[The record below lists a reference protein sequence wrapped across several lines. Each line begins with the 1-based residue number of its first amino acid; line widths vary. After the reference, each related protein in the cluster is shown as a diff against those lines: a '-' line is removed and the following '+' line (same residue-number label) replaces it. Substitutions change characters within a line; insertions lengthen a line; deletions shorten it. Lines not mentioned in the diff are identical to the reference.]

1 MQGVPIWQKVI
12 DCFVGTSVDP
22 IKLAMQ
28 SGQEAQA
35 VMELASRL
43 NTNLTKLKDIEKV
56 DLPAQVVPHTAGL
69 EEAIDIFDRINS
81 QGIKLTDAELALTHV
96 TAKWPLARRVMKE
109 KMVFCA
115 DRKFDYGLTFMTR
128 ALVTTVTGRA
138 LFDQIHSR
146 PRQELEA
153 GWKRLN
159 NILDYLMSV
168 LPKAAYVHGR
178 DDLNTTNVLIPIVAY
193 LSRNDGKFPSQRSI
207 GHAVN
212 WLSAALIWGRYTAQ
226 TDQRLEADLSVVAKE
241 LEPWAQLRA
250 HVVEQRGRIDV
261 KADDFEGRTAQNPLY
276 RVIYVLTKAYGA
288 VDWFNGV
295 PLGQT
300 VGPSYSLHSHH
311 IFPQALL
318 YKSGWDTDNYVHRQ
332 TVNEIAN
339 RAFLTATSNME
350 LSSTEPSVYLPTI
363 EAKYPGAL
371 ESQFIPTNPE
381 LWCVNRY
388 ADFLAARRTLLA
400 RKLNEYM
407 ARLIAEPEEVKHR
420 PIVEVVK
427 LGESATLEF
436 KSTLQWD
443 VEQNQPNKSLRRSAL
458 KSIAAFMN
466 SEGGTL
472 IVGVE
477 DDGHVFGLDKDI
489 ALVGGSRD
497 KFEQTLVN
505 LIVDEI
511 GPGLSHYYR
520 IRLEELAETLVC
532 VVEVD
537 PIRSSDGVFVKADNP
552 NKGKEFFVRIGNTTR
567 SLDPEQTHTY
577 LESRALQT

>member
-1 MQGVPIWQKVI
+1 MTKINELLADIRNRDIVIPEFQREYVWSREQAKQLIVSLFKGYPVGGLLLWKTDQPPELKNVDKLPEKIGTVQVLLDGQQRLTTLHMLVTGEIPIYYAMHEILSDPRDLFFNLESGDFQYYQPSRMQGVPIWQKVI
-12 DCFVGTSVDP
+12 DCFLGASVDP

-43 NTNLTKLKDIEKV
+43 NTNLIRLRDIEKV

-96 TAKWPLARRVMKE
+96 TAKWPLARRAMKE

-115 DRKFDYGLTFMTR
+115 DRKFDFGLTFMTR

-138 LFDQIHSR
+138 LFEQIHSR
-146 PRQELEA
+146 SKLDLEA
-153 GWKRLN
+153 GWKQLN

-168 LPKAAYVHGR
+168 LPKAAYVHGT
-178 DDLNTTNVLIPIVAY
+178 DDLNTTNALIPIVAY

-250 HVVEQRGRIDV
+250 HIVEQRGRIDV

-276 RVIYVLTKAYGA
+276 RMVYVLTKAYGA
-288 VDWFNGV
+288 MDWFNGV

-318 YKSGWDTDNYVHRQ
+318 YKSGWDADNYVHRQ

-350 LSSTEPSVYLPTI
+350 LSTTEPSVYLPTI

-371 ESQFIPTNPE
+371 ASQFIPTDPD
-381 LWCVNRY
+381 LWHVNRY
-388 ADFLAARRTLLA
+388 PDFLAARRTCSPS
-400 RKLNEYM
+400 N
-407 ARLIAEPEEVKHR
+407 
-420 PIVEVVK
+420 
-427 LGESATLEF
+427 
-436 KSTLQWD
+436 
-443 VEQNQPNKSLRRSAL
+443 
-458 KSIAAFMN
+458 
-466 SEGGTL
+466 
-472 IVGVE
+472 
-477 DDGHVFGLDKDI
+477 
-489 ALVGGSRD
+489 
-497 KFEQTLVN
+497 
-505 LIVDEI
+505 
-511 GPGLSHYYR
+511 
-520 IRLEELAETLVC
+520 
-532 VVEVD
+532 
-537 PIRSSDGVFVKADNP
+537 
-552 NKGKEFFVRIGNTTR
+552 
-567 SLDPEQTHTY
+567 
-577 LESRALQT
+577 